1 MADRLRA
8 SATTVIDWGVI
19 DVYERLLDVTDLAE
33 WMDDIPELRLV
44 DGRGGRLGAVYA
56 FDYDHGGATVP
67 MEVELTAV
75 ERPTRIEL
83 TGVDGPVA
91 YERELRL
98 SGNAATTRVTST
110 LETGTDGRFPGPTLA
125 VAGPVLRLL
134 RRRRLRREL
143 DGLAERIEAEKART
157 EYG

>member
-19 DVYERLLDVTDLAE
+19 DVYQHLLDITDLAE
-33 WMDDIPELRLV
+33 WMTDIPELRLV

-56 FDYDHGGATVP
+56 FDFDRGGTTVP

-83 TGVDGPVA
+83 TGVDGPVT
-91 YERELRL
+91 YGRELRL
-98 SGNAATTRVTST
+98 SGNAEATRITST

-125 VAGPVLRLL
+125 VVGPVLRWL

-143 DGLAERIEAEKART
+143 EALTERIEAEKART